1 MGACLIVNGRDPE
14 RFYQA
19 VKVIKSM
26 GGAVSPLPFDV
37 TDEIAVQNTF
47 VEIREKYGGL
57 DILVNCK
64 RRARSVNPHTCR

>member
-1 MGACLIVNGRDPE
+1 
-14 RFYQA
+14 
-19 VKVIKSM
+19 M